1 MHHKTI
7 ISELKIALRIVLLKH
22 ADMQAV
28 AADKS
33 KNQFAY
39 GIIIAG
45 ALLTFISQKLFLG
58 SLMSLSY
65 GLISTL
71 MQIVLMIAGIYII
84 SFLAK
89 KLFKGQG
96 SHEEFFRVAAYASIL
111 SWLVI
116 LMPIALWIFGLIAGS
131 GLIGLVS
138 MALGIW
144 SFVVL
149 FVTLKTIHKLN
160 QNGAIAIIAII
171 LIAGFIIG
179 RFSGLA
185 GGYRAGGSYKFNTG
199 NGAGVVDYT
208 NKGFEMKVDGEDGS
222 GSVKMDEGKITIT
235 GPDGKVIEMNV
246 PQQ

>member
-7 ISELKIALRIVLLKH
+7 ISELKTALRIVLLKH
-22 ADMQAV
+22 ADIQAV

-45 ALLTFISQKLFLG
+45 ALITFISQKLFLG
-58 SLMSLSY
+58 SFISLGY
-65 GLISTL
+65 GLISAL
-71 MQIVLMIAGIYII
+71 LQIVLMIAGIYIVSI
-84 SFLAK
+84 LAK

-96 SHEEFFRVAAYASIL
+96 SHEEFFRVAAYSSIL

-116 LMPIALWIFGLIAGS
+116 LMPVAFWIFGLITGS

-138 MALGIW
+138 LVMMVW

-149 FVTLKTIHKLN
+149 FTILRTVHKLT
-160 QNGAIAIIAII
+160 QGGAAAILAII

-179 RFSGLA
+179 RFG
-185 GGYRAGGSYKFNTG
+185 GINGYRNSYKFNTG
-199 NGAGVVDYT
+199 NGTGVVDYT
-208 NKGFEMKVDGEDGS
+208 NNGFKMNVKGEDGS
-222 GSVKMDEGKITIT
+222 GSVKMENGKVTIT
-235 GPDGKVIEMNV
+235 GPDGKTIEMNV